1 MPRVH
6 FVAAVV
12 FALSAG
18 VANAQP
24 APAIPDAA
32 RELVGSWE
40 ISTADRDRRC
50 VVTFSVNP
58 VRGGFKLEFEPEC
71 AAAIPPLKDVVVW
84 NLGPKDEV
92 LLLDAR
98 NGAVFEFSEV
108 EGGLYEGQRPGEGL
122 YFMQT
127 QAALKIENRTPEQV
141 FGDWKLLRELDKPL
155 CTLSLSGAAGE
166 NKDTYKIVVKP
177 GCNAAIAGF
186 GFTTWR
192 LDGDQ
197 LVLSGRSG
205 NWRFAESDPTTWER
219 VPLSTD
225 PLLLM
230 K

>member
-1 MPRVH
+1 MSRGQIAITIVL
-6 FVAAVV
+6 
-12 FALSAG
+12 ALSVNA
-18 VANAQP
+18 ARAQP
-24 APAIPDAA
+24 APPVTDAA
-32 RELVGSWE
+32 RDLIGSWE
-40 ISTADRDRRC
+40 ISNSDRDRRC

-58 VRGGFKLEFEPEC
+58 ARGGFKLEFDAEC
-71 AAAIPPLKDVVVW
+71 ATAIPPLKDVVVW
-84 NLGPKDEV
+84 ALGPKDEV
-92 LLLDAR
+92 RLLDAR

-127 QAALKIENRTPEQV
+127 QAALKIETRTPEQV
-141 FGDWKLLRELDKPL
+141 FGDWKLLRELNKPL
-155 CTLSLSGAAGE
+155 CTLSLSNAAGG
-166 NKDTYKIVVKP
+166 NNTYRIVVKP
-177 GCNAAIAGF
+177 GCNAAMAGF
-186 GFTTWR
+186 GFSTWR

-197 LVLSGRSG
+197 LVLTGRSG

>member
-1 MPRVH
+1 MSKVQIAIV
-6 FVAAVV
+6 VAL
-12 FALSAG
+12 ALSAG
-18 VANAQP
+18 AAHAQP
-24 APAIPDAA
+24 APAVPDTA

-40 ISTADRDRRC
+40 ISNSDRDRRC

-58 VRGGFKLEFEPEC
+58 ARGGFKLEFDPEC

-84 NLGPKDEV
+84 NLGPKEEV
-92 LLLDAR
+92 RLLDAR

-127 QAALKIENRTPEQV
+127 QAALKIETRTPEQV
-141 FGDWKLLRELDKPL
+141 FGDWKLLRELGKPL
-155 CTLSLSGAAGE
+155 CTLSLSNAAGE
-166 NKDTYKIVVKP
+166 NNTYKIVVKP
-177 GCNAAIAGF
+177 GCTPAIAGF

-197 LVLSGRSG
+197 LVLAGRTG
-205 NWRFAESDPTTWER
+205 NWRFAESDATTWER

>member
-1 MPRVH
+1 MIRGQI
-6 FVAAVV
+6 ATAVV
-12 FALSAG
+12 FALSVSTAH
-18 VANAQP
+18 AQP
-24 APAIPDAA
+24 APAVPDAA

-40 ISTADRDRRC
+40 ISNSDRDRRC

-58 VRGGFKLEFEPEC
+58 VRGGFKLEFDSDC

-92 LLLDAR
+92 RLLDSR

-155 CTLSLSGAAGE
+155 CTLSLSNAPGE
-166 NKDTYKIVVKP
+166 NNTYKIVVKP
-177 GCNAAIAGF
+177 GCTAAIAGF

-197 LVLSGRSG
+197 LVLNGRIG